1 MARRV
6 GMSSRL
12 QWNIDGADWPL
23 REHSRFV
30 DAAGMRWHVQLL
42 GRGPALLMLHGTGAS
57 THSWRVLA
65 PLLAERFTL
74 IAPDLP
80 GHGFTDPLAGGR
92 PTLPRMAAAVA
103 SLLAALPTKPPVH
116 AVLGH
121 SAGAAIMLRLAL
133 DGTLPGATLVGLNA
147 ALLPFEGAAA
157 FIYPP
162 MARLL
167 ALNPLVPWLAS
178 WRAQDIGTVRRLIA
192 STGSRLDDAGVA
204 LYARLIRSPG
214 HVAGALGMMAHW
226 DLAALQ
232 RELPSLGR
240 PLHLLVAELDG
251 TVPPAEA
258 GQIAARVPQVQVHW
272 LPGHG
277 HQVHEEAPGQVAQCL
292 LPLLAGR
299 RTSA

>member
-1 MARRV
+1 
-6 GMSSRL
+6 MSSRL
-12 QWNIDGADWPL
+12 LWRTDGADWPL

-30 DAAGMRWHVQLL
+30 DAGGMRWHVQQLGQGPVMLL
-42 GRGPALLMLHGTGAS
+42 LHGTGAS
-57 THSWRVLA
+57 THSWRALA
-65 PLLAERFTL
+65 PLLAGHCTL
-74 IAPDLP
+74 VAPDLP

-92 PTLPRMAAAVA
+92 PSLPRMAVAVQT
-103 SLLAALPTKPPVH
+103 LLGALQLTPPVH

-133 DGTLPGATLVGLNA
+133 DGALPGATLIGLNA

-226 DLAALQ
+226 DLATLQ

-240 PLHLLVAELDG
+240 PLHLLVAERDG

-258 GQIAARVPQVQVHW
+258 EQTAARVPQVQVHR

-277 HQVHEEAPGQVAQCL
+277 HLVHEEAPEQVAQRL

-299 RTSA
+299 PANA

>member
-1 MARRV
+1 
-6 GMSSRL
+6 MSSRL
-12 QWNIDGADWPL
+12 QWPTDGADWPL

-30 DAAGMRWHVQLL
+30 DAGGMRWHVQQL
-42 GRGPALLMLHGTGAS
+42 GRGPVLLLLHGTGAS

-65 PLLAERFTL
+65 PLLAPRCTL

-92 PTLPRMAAAVA
+92 PSLPRMAAAVA
-103 SLLAALPTKPPVH
+103 ALLAALQLPHPVH

-133 DGTLPGATLVGLNA
+133 DGALPGATLIGLNA

-192 STGSRLDDAGVA
+192 STGSRLDETGVA

-258 GQIAARVPQVQVHW
+258 AQTAARVPQVQVHR

-277 HQVHEEAPGQVAQCL
+277 HLVHEEAPDQVAGCL

>member
-1 MARRV
+1 
-6 GMSSRL
+6 MSSRL
-12 QWNIDGADWPL
+12 LWRTDGADWPL

-30 DAAGMRWHVQLL
+30 DAGGMRWHVQQLGQGPVMLL
-42 GRGPALLMLHGTGAS
+42 LHGTGAS
-57 THSWRVLA
+57 THSWRALA
-65 PLLAERFTL
+65 PLLAGHCTL
-74 IAPDLP
+74 VAPDLP

-92 PTLPRMAAAVA
+92 PSLPRMAAALQT
-103 SLLAALPTKPPVH
+103 LLGALQLTPPVH

-133 DGTLPGATLVGLNA
+133 DGALPGATLIGLNA

-226 DLAALQ
+226 DLATLQ

-240 PLHLLVAELDG
+240 PLHLLVAERDG

-258 GQIAARVPQVQVHW
+258 EQTAARVPQVQVHR

-277 HQVHEEAPGQVAQCL
+277 HLVHEEAPEQVAQRL

-299 RTSA
+299 PANA

>member
-1 MARRV
+1 
-6 GMSSRL
+6 MSSRL
-12 QWNIDGADWPL
+12 QWNSDGADWPL

-30 DAAGMRWHVQLL
+30 DAGGLRWHVQQL
-42 GRGPALLMLHGTGAS
+42 GRGPLLLLLHGTGAS
-57 THSWRVLA
+57 THSWRGLA
-65 PLLAERFTL
+65 PLLADRCTL
-74 IAPDLP
+74 VAPDLP

-103 SLLAALPTKPPVH
+103 TLLAALQLNHPVQ

-133 DGTLPGATLVGLNA
+133 DGALPGAVLIGLNA

-178 WRAQDIGTVRRLIA
+178 WRAQDIATVKRLIA
-192 STGSRLDDAGVA
+192 STGSRLDEAGVA

-226 DLAALQ
+226 DLATLQ
-232 RELPSLGR
+232 RELPALGR
-240 PLHLLVAELDG
+240 PLHLLVAERDG

-258 GQIAARVPQVQVHW
+258 GQTAARVPQVQVHR
-272 LPGHG
+272 LPDHG
-277 HQVHEEAPGQVAQCL
+277 HLVHEEAPEQVAQCL
-292 LPLLAGR
+292 WPLLAGR
-299 RTSA
+299 RTKA